1 MPKPRNPEAKTTS
14 RQVYWTDV
22 DIIALY
28 KKPVKRSNNQKKLQY
43 EADKDVLHRVIIE
56 FQKNNKP
63 ENAKPVSTYTLQ
75 PETTSNSII

>member
-63 ENAKPVSTYTLQ
+63 ENSKPVSTYTLQ